1 MRDLLLFSTC
11 VHFRTASVDSTFNVY
26 VYHSSRAHA
35 PIITSVEEM
44 GWLCGAQRRNIY
56 CAFVHLGVRSRDRV
70 ARSSCHGQE
79 SQHAIDALSNSLN
92 AFDIDSSVHG
102 VASVTVTPGEP
113 DW

>member
-26 VYHSSRAHA
+26 VYHSSRARA
-35 PIITSVEEM
+35 PIITSVEGT
-44 GWLCGAQRRNIY
+44 GWLYGARRCNIY
-56 CAFVHLGVRSRDRV
+56 CAFAHLGVCSRDRV
-70 ARSSCHGQE
+70 ARSSYHGQE
-79 SQHAIDALSNSLN
+79 SQHAVDTLSNSLN
-92 AFDIDSSVHG
+92 AFDVDSSVHG